1 MKIVIAANNDKSLKT
16 NVKTQL
22 DNFLRRQQQMNTNK
36 RKTKSKKN
44 IIPNQTYLVPSSV
57 SVRILN
63 SVTSKAIPRQQRE
76 RNIESFFVFS
86 QREKHRNISTV
97 KSQIKQSQLQHILRK
112 VKETIICPQ
121 NTVFLSFH

>member
-63 SVTSKAIPRQQRE
+63 SVTSEAIPRQQRE

-86 QREKHRNISTV
+86 QRKKHRNISTV

>member
-22 DNFLRRQQQMNTNK
+22 DNFLRRQQQMNTNT

>member
-86 QREKHRNISTV
+86 QRKKHRNISTV